1 MVAVSNRFIRF
12 TILFTLYLLSFV
24 HTFAATNSMD
34 NPNIMNAHSTLQS
47 LHIRPLRSNVN
58 FAGLPKMTQLS
69 RSKTPAEFDIFS
81 DDDDLF
87 DMSKKIDDYGHMRF
101 GKRGEGDQFD
111 DYGHMR
117 FGRSS

>member
-1 MVAVSNRFIRF
+1 MVIVSKCFIRF
-12 TILFTLYLLSFV
+12 SILLAFYLLSIG
-24 HTFAATNSMD
+24 HAYAATNSMD
-34 NPNIMNAHSTLQS
+34 NANILNAHSTLRS
-47 LHIRPLRSNVN
+47 LHNRPLRSNIN
-58 FAGLPKMTQLS
+58 FGVLPKLVQLS
-69 RSKTPAEFDIFS
+69 RSKTPNEFDILS

-87 DMSKKIDDYGHMRF
+87 DMSKKFDDYGHMRF

>member
-1 MVAVSNRFIRF
+1 MVIDSKCFIRYA
-12 TILFTLYLLSFV
+12 ILLVFYLLSFGNA
-24 HTFAATNSMD
+24 FAATNGME
-34 NPNIMNAHSTLQS
+34 NPNIINAHSALRSLQN
-47 LHIRPLRSNVN
+47 RPLRSNIN
-58 FAGLPKMTQLS
+58 FATLPKLVQLS
-69 RSKTPAEFDIFS
+69 RSKAPSEFDILN

-87 DMSKKIDDYGHMRF
+87 DINKKFDDYGHMRF